1 MKNLPLVSEA
11 VQDRY
16 ARAQF
21 EYKRAMEELL
31 ASWQALVRERYAREE
46 RERYAREQGPPDAE
60 EDCSD
65 LG

>member
-1 MKNLPLVSEA
+1 MTDFAPATISPA

-16 ARAQF
+16 DRALTAYRHARA
-21 EYKRAMEELL
+21 EWLEAWTAM
-31 ASWQALVRERYAREE
+31 Q
-46 RERYAREQGPPDAE
+46 RERYAREQGPPDPE